1 MQVKGGILLLFSVVV
16 TFIALGILFLLS
28 STSIA
33 NLKTVSV
40 DYSGSQLIHSIQSGN
55 AFINNNALPAFDEN
69 DQVTIQTIESG
80 NIIIKRVP
88 KVSSRYQGQLT
99 FADLGNDVHFTQLE
113 DNFTVSF
120 WMKTQNDGE
129 TPPELQLPKEGEP
142 LVGFHQKPLGAYE
155 GAGFQFSF
163 NRINDNSAARLTFGV
178 TLVNGSGTTHQT
190 VGFDNVTDNVWTFV
204 SITYNGSQ
212 LKIYE
217 NKDLRQQ
224 LNVTGDIDWSTI
236 GLSRLFIGKY
246 VDTPPGGLFFSG
258 QVRNLGIWNSAMTSA
273 SVSFMHNQGMKFNSL
288 VDIDDYVTSDN
299 LLGFW
304 KLNDGTGTT
313 LIDYSIFSKNGS
325 ILNQGNTD
333 QCWITMTDSFAYQLT
348 ADYNTFQRTEHIR

>member
-1 MQVKGGILLLFSVVV
+1 MRVKGGILLLFSVVV

-40 DYSGSQLIHSIQSGN
+40 DYSGSQLIHSVQSGN

-69 DQVTIQTIESG
+69 DLVTIQTIESG
-80 NIIIKRVP
+80 NIIIKRVAR
-88 KVSSRYQGQLT
+88 VSSRYEGQLT
-99 FADLGNDVHFTQLE
+99 FADLGNDDHLKQL
-113 DNFTVSF
+113 DNNFTLSF

-129 TPPELQLPKEGEP
+129 TPPELELPKEGEP
-142 LVGFHQKPLGAYE
+142 LIGFHQKPLGAYE

-163 NRINDNSAARLTFGV
+163 TRINDNSAARLKFGV

-204 SITYNGSQ
+204 TVTYNGSQ

-258 QVRNLGIWNSAMTSA
+258 QVRNLGIWSSAMTSA
-273 SVSFMHNQGMKFNSL
+273 SVSYMHNQGMKFDSL
-288 VDIDDYVTSDN
+288 VETDAYTITDN
-299 LLGFW
+299 LLGSW
-304 KLNDGTGTT
+304 KLNDATGTT
-313 LIDYSIFSKNGS
+313 LID
-325 ILNQGNTD
+325 
-333 QCWITMTDSFAYQLT
+333 
-348 ADYNTFQRTEHIR
+348 